1 MSEIRGVR
9 AAVFDLDGTLFDSVG
24 LWHEIDEI
32 FLRKRGF
39 EPTDE
44 YKRSIAALGFRA
56 TAYFTV
62 EYFGLDET
70 PETLMDEWNELAEY
84 AYKHTIKLFD
94 GVCEYLTACAAEG
107 IRIFAVTSLKRELV
121 ESCLESNGVRRF
133 FEEIITADETG
144 MSKSTPDIYE
154 YAAKRAGCAAY
165 ECVAFDDV
173 HDAINAAKAAG
184 MKTVAISRADGL
196 FGAHDGADFIVDGV
210 AKAPKLIRRV

>member
-1 MSEIRGVR
+1 MSVIRGVR

-44 YKRSIAALGFRA
+44 YKRSIAALGFKA

-70 PETLMDEWNELAEY
+70 PETLMDEWNALAEH
-84 AYKHTIKLFD
+84 AYKHTIRLFD
-94 GVCEYLTACAAEG
+94 GVREYLEACAAAG
-107 IRIFAVTSLKRELV
+107 IDIFAVTSLKRELAV
-121 ESCLESNGVRRF
+121 SCLVSNGIDKYFKEV
-133 FEEIITADETG
+133 ITADETG
-144 MSKSTPDIYE
+144 MTKSAPDIYE
-154 YAAKRAGCAAY
+154 FAARRAGCAPR

-173 HDAINAAKAAG
+173 HDAINAARAAG
-184 MKTVAISRADGL
+184 MRTVAVARPDKL
-196 FGAHDGADFIVDGV
+196 FGDCGGADFIVDGL
-210 AKAPKLIRRV
+210 AQAPQLIRDR